1 MRSQARPADAE
12 TRVVRFL
19 GPGEFL
25 VCGDPAVIEKSITF
39 LKDKATRVPVAV
51 AEWAMGMNASRQ
63 AEVFELV
70 EGGEE

>member
-19 GPGEFL
+19 GPGEVL
-25 VCGDPAVIEKSITF
+25 ICGDPAVIEKSITF
-39 LKDKATRVPVAV
+39 QKGVAV
-51 AEWAMGMNASRQ
+51 TVPLVVALWAMGMNASRQ